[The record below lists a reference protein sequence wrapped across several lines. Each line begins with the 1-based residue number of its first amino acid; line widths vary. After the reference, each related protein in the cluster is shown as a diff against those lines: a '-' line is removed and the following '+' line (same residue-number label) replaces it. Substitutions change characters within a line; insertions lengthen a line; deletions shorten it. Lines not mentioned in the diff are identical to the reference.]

1 MAAVKRNAD
10 TTITPACLSSASLQW
25 HHYFTNHFLL
35 FYHSWQQ
42 PPPPFCL
49 PSLRSAMSSL
59 QKTNFTKKDAQNR
72 TEGNSGWKVRFI
84 SKVRDSCCCL
94 TFAVHLPSI
103 HPLSKPLKA
112 FFFPPLWSLTFPSPF
127 TSLSVLSY
135 PCYFLGGEW
144 QKWNFFSE
152 EECWTCQNR
161 IKNGRDVHEI
171 LRAIAAALCNVRSVT
186 VIVLRCVHV
195 GSCPWACIHICF
207 YLFVNPPHE
216 EMSLYHKNTPQ
227 FSACL
232 SVPVLSRWTLK
243 YYWLSLLSLFYL
255 IEPFLSECFH
265 CRGQNLSQAEYVC
278 ISTYETQ
285 RYKVQ
290 KVALII
296 QKAASE
302 RY

>member
-1 MAAVKRNAD
+1 M
-10 TTITPACLSSASLQW
+10 TTA
-25 HHYFTNHFLL
+25 
-35 FYHSWQQ
+35 
-42 PPPPFCL
+42 PPLFCL

-112 FFFPPLWSLTFPSPF
+112 FFFPPLRSLTFPSPF

-195 GSCPWACIHICF
+195 GSCLSVHSHLFLFICE
-207 YLFVNPPHE
+207 PPTWRNVTL
-216 EMSLYHKNTPQ
+216 SQKYAAVL
-227 FSACL
+227 CL
-232 SVPVLSRWTLK
+232 SLCSCSEQVNIEVLLTIPVVTL
-243 YYWLSLLSLFYL
+243 LL